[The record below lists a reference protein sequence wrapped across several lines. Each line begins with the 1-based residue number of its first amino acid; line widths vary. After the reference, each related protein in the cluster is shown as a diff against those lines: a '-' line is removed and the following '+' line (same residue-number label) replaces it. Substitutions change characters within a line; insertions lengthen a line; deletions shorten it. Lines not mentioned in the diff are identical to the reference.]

1 MLFLLKRTW
10 PTALAALAVLAAV
23 GFGLRHF
30 LSDVSPIDPTPG
42 AFLRGLAVVA
52 AVLCSDSLI
61 HGLCW
66 LVFREPYLRRYRE
79 LASVF
84 RGQTTAAL
92 LAGAGM
98 AGLGEE
104 LVFRGLGTG
113 PVYLAGAAVAF
124 GLLHHIRRT
133 LWPFTLW
140 SVLEGLLFA
149 LALYLTQNLVVTMT
163 AHFLHDSAGFL
174 IFRYFN
180 RRVPA
185 E

>member
-1 MLFLLKRTW
+1 
-10 PTALAALAVLAAV
+10 
-23 GFGLRHF
+23 
-30 LSDVSPIDPTPG
+30 LSDVPPIDPTPG
-42 AFLRGLAVVA
+42 AFLLGLAVVA
-52 AVLCSDSLI
+52 GVLCSDSLI

-66 LVFREPYLRRYRE
+66 LIFGELYLRHYRK
-79 LASVF
+79 LAGVF

-113 PVYLAGAAVAF
+113 PVYLVGAAVAF
-124 GLLHHIRRT
+124 GLLHHIRWA

-180 RRVPA
+180 RQPPVK
-185 E
+185 